1 MSKPELK
8 GGTMKK
14 WMLTMSLVAVMMLFA
29 GAGFCQ
35 KGGDGKVSMTEWNKI
50 IESKVAE
57 QSGDKGII
65 NYEDGYVEAVGVG
78 APPERY
84 MGKPNARP
92 MALRAAQV
100 DAYRNLLEIV
110 QGVRIDANTVVKDFM
125 TESDVIRASVE
136 GLVKGSKVMNK
147 EYLSDGTVEVT
158 VRMNLSGR
166 LSQSIMPKAF
176 DRQPESAPPPP
187 PPAVTAPSGDI
198 FTGLV
203 IDARTLGARPA
214 MSPKVVDEN
223 GKEVYGSMNVDRQ
236 YAIQQG
242 MTGYARDLT
251 AAQSNPRVTNNPVSV
266 KGVKA
271 DGPGKCDIV
280 ISNADAAKIR
290 ASGENLSFL
299 KKCRVMIVLD

>member
-1 MSKPELK
+1 
-8 GGTMKK
+8 MKK
-14 WMLTMSLVAVMMLFA
+14 WMLPMGLVAVIILFA
-29 GAGFCQ
+29 GAGFSQ
-35 KGGDGKVSMTEWNKI
+35 QSGDGKVSMTEWTKI

-57 QSGDKGII
+57 QSGEKGII
-65 NYEDGYVEAVGVG
+65 NYEDGYVEAVGTG

-110 QGVRIDANTVVKDFM
+110 QGVRVDANTVVRDFM

-136 GLVKGSKVMNK
+136 GVVKNFKVMNK

-158 VRMNLSGR
+158 VRMYLGGR
-166 LSQSIMPKAF
+166 FSQAIMPKAF
-176 DRQPESAPPPP
+176 DRQPGSAPPPS
-187 PPAVTAPSGDI
+187 ASAPSGDI

-203 IDARTLGARPA
+203 IDARGLAARPA
-214 MSPKVVDEN
+214 MSPKVVDE
-223 GKEVYGSMNVDRQ
+223 GGREVYGSMNVDRQ

-266 KGVKA
+266 KGLKA

-280 ISNADAAKIR
+280 ISNADAERIR
-290 ASGENLSFL
+290 ASGDNLSFL

>member
-1 MSKPELK
+1 
-8 GGTMKK
+8 MKK
-14 WMLTMSLVAVMMLFA
+14 WMLTMGLVTVTILFA

-35 KGGDGKVSMTEWNKI
+35 KSGDGKVSMTEWTKI

-65 NYEDGYVEAVGVG
+65 NYEDGYVEAVGTG

-110 QGVRIDANTVVKDFM
+110 QGVRIDSNTVVRDFM
-125 TESDVIRASVE
+125 TESDVVRASVE
-136 GLVKGSKVMNK
+136 GLVKGAKVMNK

-158 VRMNLSGR
+158 VRMNLGGR
-166 LSQSIMPKAF
+166 MSQTIMPKAF
-176 DRQPESAPPPP
+176 DKQPASAPPPP
-187 PPAVTAPSGDI
+187 AASAPSGDI

-203 IDARTLGARPA
+203 IDARGLAARPA

-223 GKEVYGSMNVDRQ
+223 GREVYGSMNVDRQ

-280 ISNADAAKIR
+280 ISNADAEKIR
-290 ASGENLSFL
+290 ASADNLSFL

>member
-1 MSKPELK
+1 
-8 GGTMKK
+8 MKK
-14 WMLTMSLVAVMMLFA
+14 WMLTVGLVAAMMLFA
-29 GAGFCQ
+29 GSGFCQ
-35 KGGDGKVSMTEWNKI
+35 KSGDGKVSMTEWNKI

-65 NYEDGYVEAVGVG
+65 NYEEGYVEALGIG

-136 GLVKGSKVMNK
+136 GLVKGAKVMNK

-176 DRQPESAPPPP
+176 DKQPESAPPPP
-187 PPAVTAPSGDI
+187 PPPVSAPSGDI

-203 IDARTLGARPA
+203 IDARGLAARPA
-214 MSPKVVDEN
+214 MSPKIVDGN
-223 GKEVYGSMNVDRQ
+223 GREVYGSMNVDRQ

-271 DGPGKCDIV
+271 DGPGKCDIM
-280 ISNADAAKIR
+280 ISNADAEKIR
-290 ASGENLSFL
+290 ASADNLSFL

>member
-1 MSKPELK
+1 
-8 GGTMKK
+8 MKK
-14 WMLTMSLVAVMMLFA
+14 WMLTMVLIAVMILFA

-35 KGGDGKVSMTEWNKI
+35 KNGDGKVSMTEWTKI

-57 QSGDKGII
+57 QSGEKGII
-65 NYEDGYVEAVGVG
+65 NYEDGYVEAIGTG

-110 QGVRIDANTVVKDFM
+110 QGVRIDSNTVVRDFM

-136 GLVKGSKVMNK
+136 GLVKGAKVMNK

-158 VRMNLSGR
+158 IRMNLSGR
-166 LSQSIMPKAF
+166 MSQTIMPKAF
-176 DRQPESAPPPP
+176 DRQPASAPPPP
-187 PPAVTAPSGDI
+187 AAPAPSGDI

-203 IDARTLGARPA
+203 IDARGLAARPA
-214 MSPKVVDEN
+214 MSPKVVDES
-223 GKEVYGSMNVDRQ
+223 GREVYGSMNVDRQ

-280 ISNADAAKIR
+280 ISNVDAERIR
-290 ASGENLSFL
+290 ASTDNLSFL

>member
-1 MSKPELK
+1 
-8 GGTMKK
+8 MKK
-14 WMLTMSLVAVMMLFA
+14 WMLTMGLVAVMMLFA

-35 KGGDGKVSMTEWNKI
+35 KSGDGKVSMTEWTKI
-50 IESKVAE
+50 IDSKVAE

-65 NYEDGYVEAVGVG
+65 NYEDGYVEAVGTG
-78 APPERY
+78 APPERF

-110 QGVRIDANTVVKDFM
+110 QGVRIDSNTVVKDFM
-125 TESDVIRASVE
+125 TESDTIRASVE
-136 GLVKGSKVMNK
+136 GLVKGAKVMNK
-147 EYLSDGTVEVT
+147 EYLSDGTVDVT

-166 LSQSIMPKAF
+166 LSQMIMPKAF
-176 DRQPESAPPPP
+176 DKQPESAPPPP
-187 PPAVTAPSGDI
+187 PPAVSAPAGDI

-203 IDARTLGARPA
+203 IDARGLAARPA
-214 MSPKVVDEN
+214 MSPKIVDEN
-223 GKEVYGSMNVDRQ
+223 GREVYGSMNVDRQ

-271 DGPGKCDIV
+271 DGPGKCDIM
-280 ISNADAAKIR
+280 ISNADAGKIR
-290 ASGENLSFL
+290 ASGDNLSFL

>member
-1 MSKPELK
+1 
-8 GGTMKK
+8 MKK
-14 WMLTMSLVAVMMLFA
+14 WMLTTGLVAVMILFA

-35 KGGDGKVSMTEWNKI
+35 KSGDGKVSMTEWNKI

-57 QSGDKGII
+57 QAGDKGII
-65 NYEDGYVEAVGVG
+65 NYEDGYVEAVGIG

-110 QGVRIDANTVVKDFM
+110 QGVRIDATTVVKDFM

-176 DRQPESAPPPP
+176 EKEQGAAPPP
-187 PPAVTAPSGDI
+187 PPAVSAPSGDI

-203 IDARTLGARPA
+203 IDARGLAARPA
-214 MSPKVVDEN
+214 MSPKIVDEN
-223 GKEVYGSMNVDRQ
+223 GKEVYGSMNVDRL

-271 DGPGKCDIV
+271 SGPGKCDIM
-280 ISNADAAKIR
+280 ISNADAEKIR
-290 ASGENLSFL
+290 ASGDNLSFL

>member
-1 MSKPELK
+1 
-8 GGTMKK
+8 MKS
-14 WMLTMSLVAVMMLFA
+14 SLRLLLAVFVAVVFLLA
-29 GAGFCQ
+29 GPAGFCQ
-35 KGGDGKVSMTEWNKI
+35 QGDGKVSMTEWTKI
-50 IESKVAE
+50 IENKVAE
-57 QSGDKGII
+57 QAGEKGII
-65 NYEDGYVEAVGVG
+65 NYEDGYVEAVGIG

-125 TESDVIRASVE
+125 TESDVIKASVE
-136 GLVKGSKVMNK
+136 GLVKGARVMNK

-166 LSQSIMPKAF
+166 LSQTLLPKAL
-176 DRQPESAPPPP
+176 DKAPAVAPPPP
-187 PPAVTAPSGDI
+187 PPAAPVADAY
-198 FTGLV
+198 TGLV
-203 IDARTLGARPA
+203 IDARGLAARPA
-214 MSPKVVDEN
+214 MSPKILDEN
-223 GKEVYGSMNVDRQ
+223 GAEVYGSMNVDRQ

-251 AAQSNPRVTNNPVSV
+251 AAQSNPRVTNNPVSA
-266 KGVKA
+266 KGIKA

-280 ISNADAAKIR
+280 ISAADAAKVR
-290 ASGENLSFL
+290 ASAANAGFL
-299 KKCRVMIVLD
+299 QKCRVMIVLD

>member
-1 MSKPELK
+1 MSKQGME
-8 GGTMKK
+8 GGAMKK
-14 WMLTMSLVAVMMLFA
+14 WMLTMALVAVMMLFT
-29 GAGFCQ
+29 GTGFCQ
-35 KGGDGKVSMTEWNKI
+35 KSGDGKVSMTEWTKI

-110 QGVRIDANTVVKDFM
+110 QGVRIDSNTVVRDFM

-136 GLVKGSKVMNK
+136 GLIKGSKVMNK

-176 DRQPESAPPPP
+176 DRQPDSPP
-187 PPAVTAPSGDI
+187 PPAVSAPSGDI

-203 IDARTLGARPA
+203 IDARGLAARPA
-214 MSPKVVDEN
+214 MSPKVIDEN

-280 ISNADAAKIR
+280 ISNADAEKIR
-290 ASGENLSFL
+290 ASADNLSFL

>member
-1 MSKPELK
+1 
-8 GGTMKK
+8 MKK
-14 WMLTMSLVAVMMLFA
+14 WMLTMGLVAVMILFA

-35 KGGDGKVSMTEWNKI
+35 KSGDGKVSMTEWNKI

-57 QSGDKGII
+57 QAGDKGII
-65 NYEDGYVEAVGVG
+65 NYEDGYVEAVGIG

-110 QGVRIDANTVVKDFM
+110 QGVRIDATTVVKDFM

-176 DRQPESAPPPP
+176 EKEQGSAPPPP
-187 PPAVTAPSGDI
+187 PAVSAPSGDI

-203 IDARTLGARPA
+203 IDARGLAARPA

-223 GKEVYGSMNVDRQ
+223 GKEVYGSMNVDRL

-271 DGPGKCDIV
+271 DGPGKCDIM
-280 ISNADAAKIR
+280 ISNADAEKIR
-290 ASGENLSFL
+290 ASGDNLSFL

>member
-1 MSKPELK
+1 
-8 GGTMKK
+8 MKK
-14 WMLTMSLVAVMMLFA
+14 WMLTMGIVAVVMLFA

-35 KGGDGKVSMTEWNKI
+35 KSGDGKVTLTEWNKI

-65 NYEDGYVEAVGVG
+65 NYEDGYVEATGVG

-166 LSQSIMPKAF
+166 LSQTIMPKAF
-176 DRQPESAPPPP
+176 DKQPESAPPPP
-187 PPAVTAPSGDI
+187 PPVVPAPSGDI

-203 IDARTLGARPA
+203 IDARGLAARPA

>member
-1 MSKPELK
+1 M
-8 GGTMKK
+8 G
-14 WMLTMSLVAVMMLFA
+14 LVAVMILFA

-35 KGGDGKVSMTEWNKI
+35 KSGDGKVSMTEWNKI

-57 QSGDKGII
+57 QAGDKGII
-65 NYEDGYVEAVGVG
+65 NYEDGYVEAVGIG

-110 QGVRIDANTVVKDFM
+110 QGVRIDATTVVKDFM

-176 DRQPESAPPPP
+176 EKEQGSAPPPP
-187 PPAVTAPSGDI
+187 PAVSAPSGDI

-203 IDARTLGARPA
+203 IDARGLAARPA

-223 GKEVYGSMNVDRQ
+223 GKEVYGSMNVDRL

-271 DGPGKCDIV
+271 DGPGKCDIM
-280 ISNADAAKIR
+280 ISNADAEKIR
-290 ASGENLSFL
+290 ASGDNLSFL

>member
-1 MSKPELK
+1 
-8 GGTMKK
+8 MKK
-14 WMLTMSLVAVMMLFA
+14 WMLTMVLITVMILFA

-35 KGGDGKVSMTEWNKI
+35 KNGDGKVSMTEWTKI
-50 IESKVAE
+50 IEAKVAE
-57 QSGDKGII
+57 QSGEKGII
-65 NYEDGYVEAVGVG
+65 NYEDGYVEAIGVG

-110 QGVRIDANTVVKDFM
+110 QGVRIDSNTVVRDFM

-136 GLVKGSKVMNK
+136 GLVKGAKVMNK

-176 DRQPESAPPPP
+176 EKEQGAAPPP
-187 PPAVTAPSGDI
+187 PPAVAAPSGDV

-223 GKEVYGSMNVDRQ
+223 GREVYGSMNVDRQ

-280 ISNADAAKIR
+280 ISNADAERIR
-290 ASGENLSFL
+290 ASADNLSFL

>member
-1 MSKPELK
+1 
-8 GGTMKK
+8 MKK
-14 WMLTMSLVAVMMLFA
+14 WMLTIGLVAVMIFFA

-35 KGGDGKVSMTEWNKI
+35 QSGDGKVSMTEWTKI
-50 IESKVAE
+50 IDSKVAE
-57 QSGDKGII
+57 QAGDKGII
-65 NYEDGYVEAVGVG
+65 NYEDGYVEAVGIG

-166 LSQSIMPKAF
+166 MSQTIMPKAF
-176 DRQPESAPPPP
+176 EKEQGAAPPPP
-187 PPAVTAPSGDI
+187 FASAPSGDI

-203 IDARTLGARPA
+203 IDARGLAARPA

-266 KGVKA
+266 KGIKA

-280 ISNADAAKIR
+280 ISNADAGKIR
-290 ASGENLSFL
+290 ASGDNLSFL

>member
-1 MSKPELK
+1 
-8 GGTMKK
+8 
-14 WMLTMSLVAVMMLFA
+14 
-29 GAGFCQ
+29 
-35 KGGDGKVSMTEWNKI
+35 
-50 IESKVAE
+50 
-57 QSGDKGII
+57 
-65 NYEDGYVEAVGVG
+65 
-78 APPERY
+78 

-166 LSQSIMPKAF
+166 LSQTIMPKAF
-176 DRQPESAPPPP
+176 DKQPESAPPPP
-187 PPAVTAPSGDI
+187 PPVVPAPSGDI

-203 IDARTLGARPA
+203 IDARGLAARPA

>member
-1 MSKPELK
+1 
-8 GGTMKK
+8 MKR
-14 WMLTMSLVAVMMLFA
+14 WMLTMGLVAVMMLFA

-35 KGGDGKVSMTEWNKI
+35 KSGDGKVSMTEWTKI

-176 DRQPESAPPPP
+176 DKQPESAPPPP
-187 PPAVTAPSGDI
+187 AVSAPSGDI

-203 IDARTLGARPA
+203 IDARGLAARPA
-214 MSPKVVDEN
+214 MSPKIVDEN
-223 GKEVYGSMNVDRQ
+223 GREVYGSMNVDRQ

-280 ISNADAAKIR
+280 ISNADAGKIR

>member
-1 MSKPELK
+1 
-8 GGTMKK
+8 MKK
-14 WMLTMSLVAVMMLFA
+14 WMLTMGIVAVMMLFA

-57 QSGDKGII
+57 QAGVNGII
-65 NYEDGYVEAVGVG
+65 NYEDGYVEALGIA

-92 MALRAAQV
+92 MALRAAEV
-100 DAYRNLLEIV
+100 VAYRNLLEIV
-110 QGVRIDANTVVKDFM
+110 QGVRIDSNTVVKDFM
-125 TESDVIRASVE
+125 TESDTIRASVE
-136 GLVKGSKVMNK
+136 GLVKGAKVVNK

-158 VRMNLSGR
+158 MRMNLSGK
-166 LSQSIMPKAF
+166 LSQTIIPRAF
-176 DRQPESAPPPP
+176 DKQPESAPPPP
-187 PPAVTAPSGDI
+187 PPVISAPSGDI

-203 IDARTLGARPA
+203 IDARGLTARPA

>member
-1 MSKPELK
+1 
-8 GGTMKK
+8 MKK
-14 WMLTMSLVAVMMLFA
+14 WMLTMALVAVMMLFT
-29 GAGFCQ
+29 GTGFCQ
-35 KGGDGKVSMTEWNKI
+35 KSGDGKVSMTEWTKI

-110 QGVRIDANTVVKDFM
+110 QGVRIDSNTVVRDFM

-136 GLVKGSKVMNK
+136 GLIKGSKVMNK

-176 DRQPESAPPPP
+176 DRQPDSPP
-187 PPAVTAPSGDI
+187 PPAVSAPSGDI

-203 IDARTLGARPA
+203 IDARGLAARPA
-214 MSPKVVDEN
+214 MSPKVIDEN

-280 ISNADAAKIR
+280 ISNADAEKIR
-290 ASGENLSFL
+290 ASADNLSFL

>member
-1 MSKPELK
+1 MI
-8 GGTMKK
+8 
-14 WMLTMSLVAVMMLFA
+14 LFA
-29 GAGFCQ
+29 GVGFCQ
-35 KGGDGKVSMTEWNKI
+35 KSSDGKVSMTEWTKI

-57 QSGDKGII
+57 QSGEKGII
-65 NYEDGYVEAVGVG
+65 NYEDGYVEAVGTG

-110 QGVRIDANTVVKDFM
+110 QGVRIDSNTVVRDFM
-125 TESDVIRASVE
+125 TESDVVRASVE
-136 GLVKGSKVMNK
+136 GLVKGAKVTNK

-166 LSQSIMPKAF
+166 MSQTVMPKAF
-176 DRQPESAPPPP
+176 DRQPAPEPT
-187 PPAVTAPSGDI
+187 PPAAPAPSGDI

-203 IDARTLGARPA
+203 IDARGLAARPA
-214 MSPKVVDEN
+214 MSPKIVDQN
-223 GKEVYGSMNVDRQ
+223 GREVYGSMNVDRQ

-280 ISNADAAKIR
+280 INNADAEKIR
-290 ASGENLSFL
+290 ASADNLSFL

>member
-1 MSKPELK
+1 
-8 GGTMKK
+8 MKK
-14 WMLTMSLVAVMMLFA
+14 LMLTMGLAAVIILFTT
-29 GAGFCQ
+29 AGFCQ
-35 KGGDGKVSMTEWNKI
+35 QSGDGKVSMTEWTKI

-57 QSGDKGII
+57 QAGDKGII
-65 NYEDGYVEAVGVG
+65 NYEDGYVEATGIG

-136 GLVKGSKVMNK
+136 GLVKGAKVMNK

-166 LSQSIMPKAF
+166 MSQTVLPKAF
-176 DRQPESAPPPP
+176 DRQAGPPPP
-187 PPAVTAPSGDI
+187 PSASAPSGDI

-203 IDARTLGARPA
+203 IDARGLAARPA
-214 MSPKVVDEN
+214 MSPKVVDES
-223 GKEVYGSMNVDRQ
+223 GREVYGSMNVDRQ

-266 KGVKA
+266 KGLKA

-280 ISNADAAKIR
+280 ISNADAERIR
-290 ASGENLSFL
+290 ASADNLSFL

>member
-1 MSKPELK
+1 
-8 GGTMKK
+8 MKK
-14 WMLTMSLVAVMMLFA
+14 WMLTMALVAVMMLFT
-29 GAGFCQ
+29 GTGFCQ
-35 KGGDGKVSMTEWNKI
+35 KSGDGKVSMTEWTKI

-110 QGVRIDANTVVKDFM
+110 QGVRIDSNTVVRDFM

-176 DRQPESAPPPP
+176 DRQPDSPPP
-187 PPAVTAPSGDI
+187 PPAVSAPSGDI

-203 IDARTLGARPA
+203 IDARGLAARPA
-214 MSPKVVDEN
+214 MSPKVIDEN

-280 ISNADAAKIR
+280 ISNADAEKIR
-290 ASGENLSFL
+290 ASADNLSFL

>member
-1 MSKPELK
+1 
-8 GGTMKK
+8 MKK
-14 WMLTMSLVAVMMLFA
+14 WVLTMGLVAVMMLFA

-35 KGGDGKVSMTEWNKI
+35 KSGDGRVSMTEWTKI
-50 IESKVAE
+50 IDSKVAE

-110 QGVRIDANTVVKDFM
+110 QGVRIDSNTVVRDFM
-125 TESDVIRASVE
+125 TESDVVRASVE
-136 GLVKGSKVMNK
+136 GLVKGAKVMNK
-147 EYLSDGTVEVT
+147 DYLSDGTVEVT

-166 LSQSIMPKAF
+166 MSQTIMPKAF
-176 DRQPESAPPPP
+176 DKEQGSALP
-187 PPAVTAPSGDI
+187 PPAAPAPSGDI

-203 IDARTLGARPA
+203 IDARGLAARPA

-223 GKEVYGSMNVDRQ
+223 GREVYGSMNVDRQ

-266 KGVKA
+266 KGVRA

-280 ISNADAAKIR
+280 ISNADAGKIR
-290 ASGENLSFL
+290 ASADNLSFL

>member
-1 MSKPELK
+1 
-8 GGTMKK
+8 MKK
-14 WMLTMSLVAVMMLFA
+14 WMLTMGLVAVMMLFA

-35 KGGDGKVSMTEWNKI
+35 KSGDGKVSMTEWTKI
-50 IESKVAE
+50 IDSKVAE

-65 NYEDGYVEAVGVG
+65 NYEDGYVEAVGIG

-110 QGVRIDANTVVKDFM
+110 QGVRIDSNTVVKDFM
-125 TESDVIRASVE
+125 TENDTIRASVE
-136 GLVKGSKVMNK
+136 GLVKGAKVMNK
-147 EYLSDGTVEVT
+147 EYLSDGTVDVT

-166 LSQSIMPKAF
+166 LSQMIMPKAF
-176 DRQPESAPPPP
+176 DKQPESAPPPP
-187 PPAVTAPSGDI
+187 PPAVSAPAGDI

-203 IDARTLGARPA
+203 IDARGLAARPA
-214 MSPKVVDEN
+214 MSPKIVDEN
-223 GKEVYGSMNVDRQ
+223 GREVYGSMNVDRQ

-271 DGPGKCDIV
+271 DGPGKCDIM
-280 ISNADAAKIR
+280 ISNADAGKIR
-290 ASGENLSFL
+290 ASGDNLSFL

>member
-1 MSKPELK
+1 M
-8 GGTMKK
+8 G
-14 WMLTMSLVAVMMLFA
+14 LVAVMMLFA

-35 KGGDGKVSMTEWNKI
+35 KSGDGKVSMTEWTKI

-176 DRQPESAPPPP
+176 DKQPESAPPPP
-187 PPAVTAPSGDI
+187 AVSAPSGDI

-203 IDARTLGARPA
+203 IDARGLAARPA
-214 MSPKVVDEN
+214 MSPKIVDEN
-223 GKEVYGSMNVDRQ
+223 GREVYGSMNVDRQ

-280 ISNADAAKIR
+280 ISNADAGKIR

>member
-1 MSKPELK
+1 
-8 GGTMKK
+8 MKS
-14 WMLTMSLVAVMMLFA
+14 SLRIFTASFTALVFLLA
-29 GAGFCQ
+29 GAAGFCQ
-35 KGGDGKVSMTEWNKI
+35 SGDGKVSMTEWTKI

-57 QSGDKGII
+57 QAGEKGII
-65 NYEDGYVEAVGVG
+65 NYEDGYVEAVGIG

-125 TESDVIRASVE
+125 TESDVIKASVE
-136 GLVKGSKVMNK
+136 GLVKGARVMNK

-166 LSQSIMPKAF
+166 FSQTLLPKVMDKTPPA
-176 DRQPESAPPPP
+176 APPA
-187 PPAVTAPSGDI
+187 PAPTAPVGDLY
-198 FTGLV
+198 TGLV
-203 IDARTLGARPA
+203 IDARGLAARPA
-214 MSPKVVDEN
+214 MSPKIIDEN

-266 KGVKA
+266 KGIRT

-280 ISNADAAKIR
+280 ISAADAAKIR
-290 ASGENLSFL
+290 ANAENMSFL
-299 KKCRVMIVLD
+299 QKCRVMIVLD

>member
-1 MSKPELK
+1 
-8 GGTMKK
+8 MKK
-14 WMLTMSLVAVMMLFA
+14 WMLTMGLVTVTMLFA

-35 KGGDGKVSMTEWNKI
+35 KSGDGKVSMTEWTKI

-65 NYEDGYVEAVGVG
+65 NYEDGYVEAVGTG

-110 QGVRIDANTVVKDFM
+110 QGVRIDSNTVVKDFM
-125 TESDVIRASVE
+125 TESDVVRASVE
-136 GLVKGSKVMNK
+136 GLVKGAKVMNK

-166 LSQSIMPKAF
+166 MSQAVMPKAF
-176 DRQPESAPPPP
+176 DKQPVSAPPPP
-187 PPAVTAPSGDI
+187 AAPAPSGDI

-203 IDARTLGARPA
+203 IDARGLAARPA

-223 GKEVYGSMNVDRQ
+223 GREVYGSMNVDRQ

-280 ISNADAAKIR
+280 ISNADAEKIR
-290 ASGENLSFL
+290 ASADNLSFL